1 MDKIDKIVDRAIAYT
16 ESVIATS
23 PERYRAARLGLE
35 RILDRLTRNAPG
47 HPALERLRNYLDLLD
62 KRDQP

>member
-1 MDKIDKIVDRAIAYT
+1 MDKIDKIVDRAIAHT
-16 ESVIATS
+16 ESVTATS
-23 PERYRAARLGLE
+23 PEHHRAARLGLE
-35 RILDRLTRNAPG
+35 RIRDRLTRDASG